1 MLSEILTAREPF
13 GPRDS
18 ETLSRAAAAEY
29 DQLFDRNNGIYAQ
42 ASAARPRTY
51 LIGRKGAGK
60 TAFLHGAAFRAGA
73 PPQ

>member
-18 ETLSRAAAAEY
+18 ETLSRADPAEY

-42 ASAARPRTY
+42 AFTAAPARRT
-51 LIGRKGAGK
+51 
-60 TAFLHGAAFRAGA
+60 
-73 PPQ
+73 